1 MALCLYPIS
10 INTQYAL
17 AAITMCVHIINNTIC
32 IYLQVKTL
40 TLENEQLFEG
50 NERAKKLHEELT
62 DAESRCSEYEAKV
75 CYIFNS

>member
-1 MALCLYPIS
+1 M
-10 INTQYAL
+10 
-17 AAITMCVHIINNTIC
+17 
-32 IYLQVKTL
+32 KTL